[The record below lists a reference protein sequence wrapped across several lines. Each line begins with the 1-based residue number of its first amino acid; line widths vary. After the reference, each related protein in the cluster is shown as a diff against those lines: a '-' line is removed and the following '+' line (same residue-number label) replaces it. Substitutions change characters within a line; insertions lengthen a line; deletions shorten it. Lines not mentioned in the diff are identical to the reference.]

1 MGFYEYDSGTHKRG
15 DIGFWYVA
23 LIIFYAFISVKSLTK
38 IYKPTELKKKKSLH
52 QNLFILYHK

>member
-23 LIIFYAFISVKSLTK
+23 LIIFYAFISVKS
-38 IYKPTELKKKKSLH
+38 PWPEKKQSKWK
-52 QNLFILYHK
+52 HKNI